1 MYRETCHM
9 RLTALILAVA
19 AIASG
24 PAFGQA
30 QSGAAAAEP
39 PTPRVDCT
47 IETATLCKADG
58 CEASTTLGDLTLPA
72 RVLVDQASS
81 VIATVGPDGLP
92 HVTPVH
98 SQAISA
104 AGTVVLQGVEGTA
117 GWMMHGSPSDEMTT
131 LIVASN
137 HSALVAF
144 GSCKPI
150 K

>member
-1 MYRETCHM
+1 MHLETRHM
-9 RLTALILAVA
+9 RISALILAAA
-19 AIASG
+19 AISAG

-30 QSGAAAAEP
+30 QSDAPAAAP
-39 PTPRVDCT
+39 STPRVDCT

-58 CEASTTLGDLTLPA
+58 CEASTTLGELTLPA

-117 GWMMHGSPSDEMTT
+117 GWMMHGSPSEEATT
-131 LIVASN
+131 FIVASN
-137 HSALVAF
+137 HTALVAF
-144 GSCKPI
+144 GTCTPI
-150 K
+150 R

>member
-1 MYRETCHM
+1 MYRETHHM
-9 RLTALILAVA
+9 RLSALILATA
-19 AIASG
+19 AIAAG

-30 QSGAAAAEP
+30 QSDAAAEP

-58 CEASTTLGDLTLPA
+58 CEASTTLGNLTLPA

-117 GWMMHGSPSDEMTT
+117 GWMMHGSPSEEATT
-131 LIVASN
+131 FIVASN
-137 HSALVAF
+137 HTALVAF

-150 K
+150 R